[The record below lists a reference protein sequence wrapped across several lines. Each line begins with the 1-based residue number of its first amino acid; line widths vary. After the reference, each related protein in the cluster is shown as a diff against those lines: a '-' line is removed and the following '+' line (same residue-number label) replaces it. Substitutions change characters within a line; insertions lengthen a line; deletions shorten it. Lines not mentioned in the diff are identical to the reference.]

1 MEAWAAVVLE
11 VMKTEFPDW
20 ELLAAFGVFQ
30 LADGPKS
37 SLARMPTRSAPQSVG
52 PWTRD
57 RLGFLARQFGV
68 PSVQL
73 EAEFQDHH
81 KIAQAEKTQHPEFTS
96 MQG

>member
-11 VMKTEFPDW
+11 VIKTEFPDW

-52 PWTRD
+52 PWARE
-57 RLGFLARQFGV
+57 RLGTLARQFGV
-68 PSVQL
+68 LPGQL
-73 EAEFQDHH
+73 EEEFQDHNR
-81 KIAQAEKTQHPEFTS
+81 IA
-96 MQG
+96 